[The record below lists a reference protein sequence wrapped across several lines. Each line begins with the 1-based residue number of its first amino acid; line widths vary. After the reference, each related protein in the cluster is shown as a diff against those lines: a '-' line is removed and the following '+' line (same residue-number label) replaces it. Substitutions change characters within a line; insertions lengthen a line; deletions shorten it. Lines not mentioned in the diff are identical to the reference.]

1 MDSPVGD
8 KVEASS
14 PLQDESENLAQ
25 QGGTSSPILK
35 STDSNLQ
42 DESDD
47 SSVPIWVKRVLAAGR
62 TPLPRSRPP
71 IKAHR
76 MHIAD
81 SSRTTRGS
89 SYDSQETELEQPPA
103 QEQKRT
109 AKSKA
114 LCPAGNG
121 NPKAKKSNAWSK
133 KQHARAVVTTTP
145 IIHQKVQRKKWTL
158 SEIKSLIRMRE
169 NDMSWDVIAGRFS
182 NRTVAGVRQTFFKYK
197 PLFEGMKSGE
207 E

>member
-25 QGGTSSPILK
+25 QGRTSSPI
-35 STDSNLQ
+35 SEPINSNLQ
-42 DESDD
+42 DESDN

-62 TPLPRSRPP
+62 TPLPCSRPP
-71 IKAHR
+71 IKAHG

-81 SSRTTRGS
+81 SGRTTRES
-89 SYDSQETELEQPPA
+89 SYDSQETELEEPPA

-109 AKSKA
+109 AKSK
-114 LCPAGNG
+114 P
-121 NPKAKKSNAWSK
+121 NPRSK
-133 KQHARAVVTTTP
+133 KQHARAFVTTTP
-145 IIHQKVQRKKWTL
+145 VIHHKVQRKKWTL

-169 NDMSWDVIAGRFS
+169 NDMSWDVIARVFP

-197 PLFEGMKSGE
+197 PLFQDMGSGKE
-207 E
+207 